1 MSREPDIIAIIPA
14 RGGSKGTL
22 RKNMKIL
29 CDKPLIAYT
38 IEASLSSKYINRVV
52 VSTEDGEISET
63 AKKFGVEVIERP
75 AELAQDDVPSFVV
88 YQHVIRYLEEV
99 ENFYPSIVV
108 ALQPTSPCRIVED
121 IDGAIEKFLG
131 ADCDTVVGV
140 CEVEHPPHWMY
151 TLEGDRM
158 KPVIPGGEKV
168 LRRQDAPQ
176 VYRLNGAVYVIKRD
190 VIMKESRVLGN
201 DTRAYVMPPERSIDI
216 DTELDFKFAEL
227 LMKERGGQ

>member
-1 MSREPDIIAIIPA
+1 MSRKADMVAIIPA
-14 RGGSKGTL
+14 RGGSKSL
-22 RKNMKIL
+22 PRKNIKL
-29 CDKPLIAYT
+29 LNDKPLIYYT
-38 IEASLSSKYINRVV
+38 INEAKKSKYLYRLF
-52 VSTEDGEISET
+52 VSTEDSEISET
-63 AKKFGVEVIERP
+63 AKKCGAEVIERP
-75 AELAQDDVPSFVV
+75 AELARDDMPSFLVF
-88 YQHVIRYLEEV
+88 QHAIRYLEEI
-99 ENFYPSIVV
+99 ENLYPDVVV

-216 DTELDFKFAEL
+216 DTELDFKFSDV
-227 LMKERGGQ
+227 LMKER

>member
-63 AKKFGVEVIERP
+63 AKKFGVEVIERT